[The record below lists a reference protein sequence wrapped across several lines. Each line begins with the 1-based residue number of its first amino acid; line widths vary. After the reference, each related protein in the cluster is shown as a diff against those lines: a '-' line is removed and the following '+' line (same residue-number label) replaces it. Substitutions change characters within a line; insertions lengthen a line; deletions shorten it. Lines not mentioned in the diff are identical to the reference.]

1 MELRMPNL
9 LTIGYEGT
17 DIATFLT
24 ALRASGVEVLAD
36 VRELPLS
43 RKPGFSK
50 SALSVAL
57 EGVGIRYRHFRE
69 LGDPKAGRLAA
80 RAGDYTRF
88 RKIFS
93 AHLDQPKPQ
102 DELSSLLQLATERLT
117 CILCFEKCSIH
128 CHRSIIASRAQNL
141 GFNIVNLVAE
151 REVVKFRNGAE
162 FVGRHF
168 GESLSAAE

>member
-1 MELRMPNL
+1 MPNL

-69 LGDPKAGRLAA
+69 LGDPKAGRLAT

-93 AHLDQPKPQ
+93 AHWTAPIEWSVLNV
-102 DELSSLLQLATERLT
+102 SAWW
-117 CILCFEKCSIH
+117 
-128 CHRSIIASRAQNL
+128 ASGPSGRWFAAL
-141 GFNIVNLVAE
+141 GDGIP
-151 REVVKFRNGAE
+151 
-162 FVGRHF
+162 
-168 GESLSAAE
+168 